1 MPCIEEAQQR
11 GTGTLEAESHRFA
24 ASTGP
29 GQAHLRLLAL
39 SDLHMQ
45 LMPHDYAADRPV
57 AGRSLALVA
66 SEARR
71 AVAEAGNAALF
82 DVGDACEG
90 SPLDAVLAAERDG
103 PHPMSAAL
111 AAAGVDAATLGNHDF
126 DHGLATAERIAR
138 HSPVPLTLC
147 NLVRR
152 LGARP
157 VDDAPFVAPYLILER
172 ELLCGDGARRP
183 VRLGVTGVLPPQT
196 LDWNADTLGGRL
208 FARDAVEAVAAW
220 LPAMRAA
227 GAHLVVVLAHTGI
240 GRAEHVAGME
250 NSAGPLAALDGVD
263 VVLAGHAHRR
273 FPDPDWPP
281 APAAIDAR
289 RGRLHGTPAVMPG
302 CRGEALGVVDLL
314 LEVEDGSGGW
324 RVAAS
329 ETAVCPVETDRPD
342 AAVAAAA
349 RACHERALAAIRRP
363 VARTAR
369 PLHTYFALLADS
381 PAVRL
386 VNEAQRAA
394 VRATLPGIAAQ
405 EGEIPL
411 LSAAAPHKTGGLH
424 GPDNYTDVPAG
435 EMLCRHL
442 IDLQVYPN
450 RLTVIEVTGAELR
463 LWLERAASVFATV
476 EQGAS
481 GAPLLDAAVAG
492 YGFDTIAGLTYRID
506 PSAPPLVAA
515 WTGRGVP
522 GAADGRVRDLS
533 CDGRPVR
540 AGDRFRLATNS
551 YRLGSHEVYKGLRAR
566 AEPVGE
572 LTVREAL
579 EAFVARGGA
588 EQRLPAAG
596 WALCPIAA
604 ARAIYP
610 TGPGARFYPLPEPA
624 GAGILHAAGRDAR
637 GFVLY
642 EVDMSRADLLDGD
655 AAAPAP
661 RSPAS
666 PPATGAPPRR
676 QDADRTARRA
686 AQPDRQAGPPAAGRN
701 GTRRGGA
708 GDAG

>member
-1 MPCIEEAQQR
+1 MPRTADGEAW

-24 ASTGP
+24 ASAGP

-45 LMPHDYAADRPV
+45 LLPHDYAADRPV
-57 AGRSLALVA
+57 AGRSLALAA

-71 AVAEAGNAALF
+71 AAAEAANAALF

-90 SPLDAVLAAERDG
+90 SPVDAALAAERDG
-103 PHPMSAAL
+103 PHPMTAAL

-157 VDDAPFVAPYLILER
+157 VDDAPFVAPYLIIER
-172 ELLCGDGARRP
+172 QLICGDGARRP

-196 LDWNADTLGGRL
+196 LDWNADTLGDRL

-240 GRAEHVAGME
+240 GRVEHVAGME
-250 NSAGPLAALDGVD
+250 NAALPLAALDGVD
-263 VVLAGHAHRR
+263 VVLAGHAHRC
-273 FPDPDWPP
+273 FPGPDWPP
-281 APAAIDAR
+281 GPTAIDAR

-302 CRGEALGVVDLL
+302 CRGEAVGIVDLL
-314 LEVEDGSGGW
+314 LEVEGESGGW

-329 ETAVCPVETDRPD
+329 ETALRPVETERPD

-349 RACHERALAAIRRP
+349 RVCHERTLAAIRRP

-369 PLHTYFALLADS
+369 SLHTYFALLADS

-394 VRATLPGIAAQ
+394 VRAALPDIAAQ
-405 EGEIPL
+405 EGEVPL
-411 LSAAAPHKTGGLH
+411 LSAAAPLKTGGLH

-476 EQGAS
+476 EEGAS
-481 GAPLLDAAVAG
+481 GGPLLDAAVAG
-492 YGFDTIAGLTYRID
+492 YGFDTITGLTYRMD

-515 WTGRGVP
+515 WTGRGAP
-522 GAADGRVRDLS
+522 GDAEGRVRDLA

-551 YRLGSHEVYKGLRAR
+551 YRLGSHRVYGGLRAR
-566 AEPVGE
+566 AEPVGD

-588 EQRLPAAG
+588 ERRLPAAG
-596 WALCPIAA
+596 WALCPIAE

-610 TGPGARFYPLPEPA
+610 TGPGAQAYPLPEPA

-637 GFVLY
+637 GFLLY

-661 RSPAS
+661 GPPAS
-666 PPATGAPPRR
+666 PLAAGGPSRR
-676 QDADRTARRA
+676 QDAARMARRTAQPGRQPGRR
-686 AQPDRQAGPPAAGRN
+686 AAGRN
-701 GTRRGGA
+701 GTWCNRS